1 MPKFGLSQLSK
12 VVLLVSILFPLL
24 AWASDETGALKPL
37 RNWKSLRDDRVVK
50 QQMDCSCGSAALATI
65 LREHFGKNVSEQ
77 DILLKIN
84 QMYAA
89 SLADMQRVLPE
100 YGLKGVGFSLGFE
113 QLQKLRA
120 PAVVYLRHEGQDH
133 FSVIRGISADM
144 VWLADPSWGNRK
156 LSRRVFQAMFET
168 EEGKPGQGRIL
179 VIAPATKDEK
189 IASSDFFEQPKQSLD
204 LIADSL
210 SRHRLC
216 SVRR

>member
-1 MPKFGLSQLSK
+1 MKHTGLILFT
-12 VVLLVSILFPLL
+12 LLVLSIGFPIS
-24 AWASDETGALKPL
+24 AWPSGEEVTLKPL

-50 QQMDCSCGSAALATI
+50 QQLDYSCGAAALATI

-77 DILLKIN
+77 DVLIKIN

-89 SLADMQRVLPE
+89 SLADMQRILPE
-100 YGLKGVGFSLGFE
+100 YGLKGVGLSLGFE

-133 FSVIRGISADM
+133 FSVIRGISTDM

-156 LSRRVFQAMFET
+156 LSHHIFRGMFET
-168 EEGKPGQGRIL
+168 EADKPGQGRIL
-179 VIAPATKDEK
+179 VIAPASKSEK
-189 IASSDFFEQPKQSLD
+189 ITASDFFEPPKQSLD

-210 SRHRLC
+210 SLHKLC